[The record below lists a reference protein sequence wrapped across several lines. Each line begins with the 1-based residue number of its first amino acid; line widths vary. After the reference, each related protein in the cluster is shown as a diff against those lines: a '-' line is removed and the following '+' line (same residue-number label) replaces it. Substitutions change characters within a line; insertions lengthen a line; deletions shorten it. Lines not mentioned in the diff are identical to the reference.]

1 MDKKTAAERKGD
13 IKLFAFS
20 LTFTLIV
27 TLSMAATNFIM

>member
-1 MDKKTAAERKGD
+1 MVKKTAAERKSD

-27 TLSMAATNFIM
+27 TLSMAASNLVM